1 MTIHAPSN
9 VRMAVAD
16 PKTASTGSLEQAL
29 SFYAD
34 DFAADSL
41 DLVNDEFARR
51 GGDPFY
57 VPEVEAQSYDY

>member
-16 PKTASTGSLEQAL
+16 PKVATTSALESAL
-29 SFYAD
+29 SFYSDEFHPDA
-34 DFAADSL
+34 L

-57 VPEVEAQSYDY
+57 IPEVEPSYYD